1 MKITASLLSMSA
13 VAVALLLAP
22 PAFAEE
28 EDLSEAEA
36 QSYARDLLEPEEER
50 DGLKNIYAERED
62 ERIEEKN
69 DDNLGDDSEDDLN
82 AED

>member
-22 PAFAEE
+22 PAFAVE

-50 DGLKNIYAERED
+50 DGLKNIRDEREE

-69 DDNLGDDSEDDLN
+69 DDHLGDDSEDDLST
-82 AED
+82 ED

>member
-22 PAFAEE
+22 PAFAVE

-50 DGLKNIYAERED
+50 DGLKNIYEERED

-69 DDNLGDDSEDDLN
+69 GNDLGDDSEDDLST
-82 AED
+82 ED

>member
-28 EDLSEAEA
+28 ADLSEAEA

-50 DGLKNIYAERED
+50 DGLKNIYERRED

-69 DDNLGDDSEDDLN
+69 DDNLGNDSEDDLN
-82 AED
+82 AGD

>member
-22 PAFAEE
+22 PAFAVE

-50 DGLKNIYAERED
+50 DGLKNIYEERED

-69 DDNLGDDSEDDLN
+69 GNDLGDDYEDDLST
-82 AED
+82 ED